1 MWKYLYKICPWM
13 HELSH
18 MHSAFSP
25 HAQLKSPHI
34 ASLSTPS
41 PPSLTCT
48 VRNHSLTASTPT
60 KVKMNVLATCGG
72 SRTREWERKK
82 ERRKRK
88 DMASV
93 HGSESVQQDSDTDI
107 NSMYHDY
114 ISCGLYL
121 TKMRNEK
128 KKEKSCSLTVYIA
141 VGVCMIFICE
151 TFYPEMLPNNHFRYQ
166 YKATN
171 SQSSLSFS

>member
-1 MWKYLYKICPWM
+1 M

-93 HGSESVQQDSDTDI
+93 HGSESVQQDSDADI
-107 NSMYHDY
+107 NSMYHESSPVACTWQKCVMRKKREKLQFDSLY
-114 ISCGLYL
+114 SCWCLRDIHLWDILSRNAAQQSFQISAQSH
-121 TKMRNEK
+121 K
-128 KKEKSCSLTVYIA
+128 
-141 VGVCMIFICE
+141 F
-151 TFYPEMLPNNHFRYQ
+151 PE
-166 YKATN
+166 
-171 SQSSLSFS
+171 

>member
-1 MWKYLYKICPWM
+1 M

-93 HGSESVQQDSDTDI
+93 HGSESVQQDSDADI
-107 NSMYHDY
+107 NSMYHE
-114 ISCGLYL
+114 SSPVAC
-121 TKMRNEK
+121 TWQKCVMRE

-141 VGVCMIFICE
+141 VGVCVTFICE

>member
-1 MWKYLYKICPWM
+1 M

-41 PPSLTCT
+41 PPSLTYT

-93 HGSESVQQDSDTDI
+93 HGSESVQQDSDADI
-107 NSMYHDY
+107 NSMYHE
-114 ISCGLYL
+114 SSPVAC
-121 TKMRNEK
+121 TWQKCVMRK

-141 VGVCMIFICE
+141 VGVCVTFICE

>member
-1 MWKYLYKICPWM
+1 MY
-13 HELSH
+13 ELSH

-93 HGSESVQQDSDTDI
+93 HGSESVQQDSDADI
-107 NSMYHDY
+107 NSMYHE
-114 ISCGLYL
+114 SSPVAC
-121 TKMRNEK
+121 TWQKCVMRK

-141 VGVCMIFICE
+141 VGVCVTFICE

>member
-1 MWKYLYKICPWM
+1 M

-93 HGSESVQQDSDTDI
+93 HGSESVQQDSDADI
-107 NSMYHDY
+107 NSMYHE
-114 ISCGLYL
+114 SSPVAC
-121 TKMRNEK
+121 TWQKCVMK

-141 VGVCMIFICE
+141 VGVCVIFICE
-151 TFYPEMLPNNHFRYQ
+151 TFYPEMLPNNDFRYQ
-166 YKATN
+166 HKATN

>member
-1 MWKYLYKICPWM
+1 M
-13 HELSH
+13 SSAQ
-18 MHSAFSP
+18 HSAFSP

-34 ASLSTPS
+34 ASLRTPS

-72 SRTREWERKK
+72 NRTREWERKK

-93 HGSESVQQDSDTDI
+93 HGSESVQQDSDADI
-107 NSMYHDY
+107 NSMYHESSPVACTWQKCVMRKKREKLQFDSLY
-114 ISCGLYL
+114 SCWCLRDIHLWDILSRNAAQQSFQISAQSH
-121 TKMRNEK
+121 K
-128 KKEKSCSLTVYIA
+128 
-141 VGVCMIFICE
+141 F
-151 TFYPEMLPNNHFRYQ
+151 PE
-166 YKATN
+166 
-171 SQSSLSFS
+171 